1 MTEAFSIAGKVCI
14 VTGAF
19 HGLGAVI
26 ARRFAGH
33 GAKVVLADV
42 RDCSDLAA
50 ELDGLAVRCDVTDE
64 EQVAAAMRT
73 AVDRFG
79 HIDVLINNAGVES
92 WEGSIVDLDLDGWR
106 RDMDINALGVALGI
120 KRFPSWA

>member
-73 AVDRFG
+73 AD
-79 HIDVLINNAGVES
+79 ACPPVE
-92 WEGSIVDLDLDGWR
+92 
-106 RDMDINALGVALGI
+106 
-120 KRFPSWA
+120 FPCTL